1 MELAARWLRRTI
13 IAVRTKGRE
22 NLLGREGER
31 EGRAGLRVGFTTEGA
46 EFAEI
51 GEGRRAG
58 DDNKRL

>member
-1 MELAARWLRRTI
+1 M
-13 IAVRTKGRE
+13 IAVRTQGRE
-22 NLLGREGER
+22 NLLGREGDR
-31 EGRAGLRVGFTTEGA
+31 EARAGLRVGFTTEGA